1 MATAEVYPTQ
11 SIALAA
17 VPTCELQW
25 ELEHREGV
33 TAYKLGPEPRFSIV
47 VDGAVVHGGKG
58 PCTLTV
64 NID

>member
-1 MATAEVYPTQ
+1 MATMETQ
-11 SIALAA
+11 PMQSSVLAA

-25 ELEHREGV
+25 ELERREGV
-33 TAYKLGPEPRFSIV
+33 TVYKLGPEPRFSVV
-47 VDGAVVHGGKG
+47 VDGAVVHEGKG

>member
-1 MATAEVYPTQ
+1 MPTAEIQTSQTSV
-11 SIALAA
+11 LAA

-25 ELEHREGV
+25 ELERREGIK
-33 TAYKLGPEPRFSIV
+33 AYKLGPEPRFSIM
-47 VDGAVVHGGKG
+47 VDGVVVHDGKG

>member
-1 MATAEVYPTQ
+1 MTTAETQ
-11 SIALAA
+11 TAQSNALAA

-25 ELEHREGV
+25 ELERREGV
-33 TAYKLGPEPRFSIV
+33 TVYKLGPEPRFSIV
-47 VDGAVVHGGKG
+47 VDGAVVHDGKG